1 MDYKVLLKALSS
13 IEDDRNISRDVII
26 GALKEALIKAYKKN
40 VELPD
45 LALRVDFDEKTG
57 HINMFQ
63 QYNVVETV
71 EDDELEIS
79 LEDAR
84 LQKEDYEIGDV
95 YEMQVSIKNLSR
107 ASASLARNVIKQKIR
122 EAEKLAVYEEYS
134 DLLDEM
140 VLGIVESVEEKFVL
154 VDLGRTIAM
163 MPASARIPG
172 EIYREGQKLR
182 VIITD
187 VKRETKGSQVLV
199 SRADSKLVKRLFEK
213 EVPEIYQGVVEI
225 KAIARDAG
233 DRTKMAVYSHDP
245 DVDPIGACIGPRGS
259 RVQEIITEL
268 QGEKIDIFEWSDNL
282 TDLVKNA
289 LAPAEVIAVVPTED
303 KKSLIVVVNQD
314 QLSLAIGRRGKNAR
328 LAVRLTDKKIDI
340 KTEEELEEQG
350 IDYRQ
355 MLVEYEIRLEKEKRE
370 AAAKELEK
378 MRKEAAEA
386 EERRQAAI
394 KAAQEAEL
402 DDEDFDDEYY
412 DYEDDY
418 EEFED
423 ELEEIDEIIEE
434 AIEEIEEAIE
444 EEIQEEKTEDL
455 SMKQKLLEIEVEEY
469 VSVFEKLVGDTSKP
483 KQERKD
489 DRKRKKRDD
498 EEDHKLRSIDI
509 RKDLDYEIKPIY
521 TEEELEEIARQEE
534 EEELSMYDD
543 YMDYLEYDDDEY
555 YEDIE

>member
-26 GALKEALIKAYKKN
+26 GALKEALIKAYKN

-45 LALRVDFDEKTG
+45 ISLRVEFDDKTG

-154 VDLGRTIAM
+154 VNLGRTIAM

-378 MRKEAAEA
+378 MRREVAEA

-402 DDEDFDDEYY
+402 DDEEFDDEYY

-434 AIEEIEEAIE
+434 AIEEIEEEIE

-498 EEDHKLRSIDI
+498 EEEHKLRSIDI

-534 EEELSMYDD
+534 EELSMYDD